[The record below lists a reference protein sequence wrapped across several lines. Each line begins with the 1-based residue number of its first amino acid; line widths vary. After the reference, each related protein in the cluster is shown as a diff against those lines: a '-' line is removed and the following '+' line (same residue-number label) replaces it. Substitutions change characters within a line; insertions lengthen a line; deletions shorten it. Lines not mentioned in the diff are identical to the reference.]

1 MLDKENVPMICQIL
15 GILFHALLCYILV
28 WKLDMAVEG
37 VGLASSISNLTIYVS
52 LLTYGCYIPELKEAI

>member
-15 GILFHALLCYILV
+15 GIIFHAILCYILV

-37 VGLASSISNLTIYVS
+37 VGIASSVSNLAIYIS
-52 LLTYGCYIPELKEAI
+52 LLTYSKYIPEIQEAI